1 MCPGD
6 EVAIHK
12 MHGLNSSSSKEFTTI
27 IDHKKYQGKDPI
39 VRDPN
44 IWFNINCAFN
54 ISHVTIASKFAM
66 LTRATMLSK
75 VVGALD
81 VKIELAI
88 DPKSSYN
95 PNAKS
100 STTSSSKS
108 CITFASLLNAL
119 VSIVY
124 GLNLWKN
131 I

>member
-1 MCPGD
+1 
-6 EVAIHK
+6 
-12 MHGLNSSSSKEFTTI
+12 
-27 IDHKKYQGKDPI
+27 
-39 VRDPN
+39 
-44 IWFNINCAFN
+44 
-54 ISHVTIASKFAM
+54 M

-124 GLNLWKN
+124 GLNL
-131 I
+131 